1 MGSLYGK
8 KKMRPRHGF
17 HRRRLFRN
25 TDGNAAPPQ
34 AASTHRRHDG
44 ISFEEAWRKR
54 GIMTGQ
60 GLLGMAGLLALA
72 WAISEDRRSIPWRTV
87 AGGLLLQFLLALL
100 LLKVPGTTAVFFLLN
115 RGVEAIQ
122 TATDAG
128 SSFVF
133 GYLGGGPAPFAAIN
147 PGASFVLAFRALP
160 LVLTIS
166 AISALLFH
174 WGILQRIV
182 LAFAWLL
189 RRSMGVGGALGLGAA
204 VHIFVGMIEAPLLV
218 RPYLARM
225 ARGELFAIMSCG
237 MAGIAGTMMVLY
249 ASILGPVIPNALGN
263 ILIAS
268 LISTPAALAVS
279 ALMVPFLPGDAAG
292 QFHIDVPAAN
302 AIDAIV
308 KGTTDGIGLLV
319 NIVAMLLVLVAL
331 VSLVNI
337 GLSTLPDVAGG
348 PITVQRGLG
357 GLFAPVMWAIGMPWD
372 DAVTAGGL
380 MGTKTVLTEFVA
392 YLDLAGLPESALSPR
407 ARLMTTYAL
416 CGFANFASL
425 GIMIG
430 GLGAMVP
437 ERKIEVV
444 RLAAK
449 SILSGTI
456 ATCLS
461 GAVVGLL

>member
-1 MGSLYGK
+1 MV
-8 KKMRPRHGF
+8 
-17 HRRRLFRN
+17 
-25 TDGNAAPPQ
+25 
-34 AASTHRRHDG
+34 
-44 ISFEEAWRKR
+44 
-54 GIMTGQ
+54 GQ
-60 GLLGMAGLLALA
+60 GLLGMVGLLLLA
-72 WAISEDRRSIPWRTV
+72 WAISEERRAIPWRTV
-87 AGGLLLQFLLALL
+87 AGGILLQWLLAVT
-100 LLKVPGTTAVFFLLN
+100 LLKVPGTTEIFFLLN
-115 RGVEAIQ
+115 RGVEALQ
-122 TATDAG
+122 AATDAG

-133 GYLGGGPAPFAAIN
+133 GYLGGATPPFAEIK
-147 PGASFVLAFRALP
+147 PGAGFILAFRALP

-166 AISALLFH
+166 ALSALLFH
-174 WGILQRIV
+174 WGLMQRIV
-182 LAFAWLL
+182 QAFAWTL

-225 ARGELFAIMSCG
+225 SRGELFAVMSCG

-249 ASILGPVIPNALGN
+249 ASILRPVVPNALGN

-279 ALMVPFLPGDAAG
+279 ALMVPFVPGDEAG
-292 QFHIDVPAAN
+292 QFLIEKPAAN

-308 KGTTDGIGLLV
+308 KGTTDGIGLLI

-331 VSLVNI
+331 VTLVNM
-337 GLSTLPDVAGG
+337 GLSTLPEIAGA

-357 GLFAPVMWAIGMPWD
+357 GLFAPVMWAIGMPWH
-372 DAVTAGGL
+372 DALTAGNL
-380 MGTKTVLTEFVA
+380 MGSKTVLTEFVA
-392 YLDLAGLPESALSPR
+392 YLDLAALPEGALSPR
-407 ARLMTTYAL
+407 SRLMVTYSL

-425 GIMIG
+425 GIIIG
-430 GLGAMVP
+430 GLAAMVP
-437 ERKIEVV
+437 ERKAEVTH
-444 RLAAK
+444 LAVK